1 MTAPIHHTSRPR
13 HSAGHSA
20 GDPGRA
26 AGRPPEGTGK
36 RSVLQQI
43 WRQLPFFV
51 WLIALWM
58 LLWGQFTVL
67 AFVTGL
73 IAAVAVTRVF
83 RLPPVELSGRVNLW
97 YGLVF
102 VLSFLGA
109 VVRGSLTVAWQV
121 LDLGRQPGTAII
133 AVPLRIDD
141 DLIMT
146 HTAVTASL
154 IPGSLIVDADRD
166 RRILYLHVIGVRS
179 EADVEAQRES
189 VLAWERRIVRAVGS
203 RAQVALVIGCRGRG
217 IRGGC
222 VVNILL
228 IAIYVVFGGRRAAH
242 AVADRRRPVDPRP
255 GGRLRRAAHPGDVR
269 ARRRDGDQ
277 PPHPHAA
284 GAADHRRRRGVRLDL
299 DRAVRRE
306 EGQRRPMIDMDAAL
320 DATALVL
327 ILLGALLCLTAAI
340 GLLRFRDVP
349 TRLHAA
355 TKPQVLGL
363 ILICLAIALS
373 LRSWP
378 VVAFLVPVVLIQ
390 LATAPLSAHMVGRQ
404 AYRNGTIDERSL
416 FVDELAESKQTPPA
430 AGG

>member
-26 AGRPPEGTGK
+26 AARPPEGTGK

-97 YGLVF
+97 YGVVF
-102 VLSFLGA
+102 VFSFLGA

-179 EADVEAQRES
+179 EADVEAQRKS

-203 RAQVALVIGCRGRG
+203 RAQVALV
-217 IRGGC
+217 
-222 VVNILL
+222 
-228 IAIYVVFGGRRAAH
+228 
-242 AVADRRRPVDPRP
+242 
-255 GGRLRRAAHPGDVR
+255 
-269 ARRRDGDQ
+269 
-277 PPHPHAA
+277 
-284 GAADHRRRRGVRLDL
+284 
-299 DRAVRRE
+299 
-306 EGQRRPMIDMDAAL
+306 DAASEW
-320 DATALVL
+320 
-327 ILLGALLCLTAAI
+327 GA
-340 GLLRFRDVP
+340 
-349 TRLHAA
+349 
-355 TKPQVLGL
+355 
-363 ILICLAIALS
+363 S
-373 LRSWP
+373 
-378 VVAFLVPVVLIQ
+378 
-390 LATAPLSAHMVGRQ
+390 
-404 AYRNGTIDERSL
+404 
-416 FVDELAESKQTPPA
+416 
-430 AGG
+430 